1 MVRNLS
7 YFLSLIPGLLT
18 ISGNYFG
25 GQWVWL
31 NTLFSLVFLPLVEW
45 FVPEDRTSA
54 SDDKT
59 AILPDLLLV
68 LHFIFQPLAL
78 IALSLSVVEHRI
90 VGWQLLGAAL
100 STGIHSGTSSIVVA
114 HELIHRKSSV
124 WQFMGRVLL
133 WSAGNIAFYVEHL
146 KIHHKWVG
154 TDRDPSSARI
164 GENVYGFF
172 VRSTIGQIRSAWK
185 LEAQRMRSAG
195 KSALSIG
202 NELMVGAIVLAA
214 VLTVA
219 FSLGGLL
226 LISAFLFQW
235 LVANFLYGYTNYIE
249 HYGLTRDVS
258 ERVLAHNSWQSDK
271 FTSRF
276 ILIDLSRHADH
287 HYYASKPYHTLDSHS
302 ESPVLPGGY
311 ASALYL
317 ALIPPLWF
325 KRVHPLLASR
335 TR

>member
-7 YFLSLIPGLLT
+7 YFLSLLPGLLT
-18 ISGNYFG
+18 LYGNYLG

-45 FVPEDRTSA
+45 FVPEDRTNA
-54 SDDKT
+54 ADEKAT
-59 AILPDLLLV
+59 FLPDLLLV
-68 LHFIFQPLAL
+68 LHFIFQPAAL
-78 IALSLSVVEHRI
+78 IALSLSVIDHRI
-90 VGWQLLGAAL
+90 EGWQLLGAAL

-114 HELIHRKSSV
+114 HELIHRKSPL
-124 WQFMGRVLL
+124 WQLMGRMLL

-154 TDRDPSSARI
+154 TERDPSSARK
-164 GENVYGFF
+164 GETLYGFF
-172 VRSTIGQIRSAWK
+172 VRSTVGQINSAWR
-185 LEAQRMRSAG
+185 LEANRMRAAG
-195 KSALSIG
+195 KSSFSPG
-202 NELMVGAIVLAA
+202 NELVVGVIVLSVILVAA
-214 VLTVA
+214 G
-219 FSLGGLL
+219 SLGGLQL
-226 LISAFLFQW
+226 VFVFLFQW

-249 HYGLTRDVS
+249 HYGLTRDES
-258 ERVLAHNSWQSDK
+258 ERVRAHNSWQSDK

-276 ILIDLSRHADH
+276 ILIDLSRHSDH
-287 HYYASKPYHTLDSHS
+287 HYFASKPYHTLDSHS

-317 ALIPPLWF
+317 ALFPPLWF
-325 KRVHPLLASR
+325 KHVHPLLTEG